1 MKLNNFSKISSNIFS
16 SRVTGFFRDVLFANF
31 LGANILSDA
40 FLFAFRLPNLFRRIL
55 AEGAMNSVF
64 IPLYIR
70 QSKESQSLASD
81 FTSAVFLIFLS
92 ITSIMTI
99 FVFLFSEQ
107 ITSFLAP
114 GFIDNEDQFNFAI
127 QLIPIIFPFLIFV
140 TLSAVISSVLNIKG
154 KFFLPSFLSVILNVL
169 MIGTLLIFKSESHF
183 PLAWSILIAG
193 IIQLFLLMINANFF
207 KSLFQFGLKKLSLLG
222 SILRTFFKRFLFS
235 VLGSGI
241 VQLNIF
247 VSMLFA
253 SLVGEGAISHIYYAD
268 RIIDLPFA
276 LIAVAMTFTLL
287 PYLSKNIL
295 DEEKNANA
303 FNQTIIFCFIFA
315 LPSSFALFFISEDI
329 VRVLFGR
336 GEFLN
341 KDILITSNLLLI
353 YSFSLPGYMISRIC
367 NQVFYSYERV
377 DLPIKASI
385 PTFILN
391 LVLCFSLYR
400 PLGVYGL
407 AIAGAISVWI
417 NVFIQIFYLKIYFS
431 NFYKQIKF
439 INIIK
444 IAKIL
449 TSSSIMIF
457 VILFLQNILNLNI
470 YIDLIILIVIGVFVF
485 FAVLKLLKL
494 EEYRLIYKSAL
505 FN

>member
-64 IPLYIR
+64 IPLYIK

-81 FTSAVFLIFLS
+81 FTSAIFLIFLS

-99 FVFLFSEQ
+99 FVFFFNGQ

-114 GFIDNEDQFNFAI
+114 GFVENQDQFNFAI

-169 MIGTLLIFKSESHF
+169 MIGTLLIFKSDSHF

-193 IIQLFLLMINANFF
+193 IIQLFLLLINTNFF
-207 KSLFQFGLKKLSLLG
+207 KSLFQFGFKKLFLL
-222 SILRTFFKRFLFS
+222 SSVLRTFFKRFLFS

-247 VSMLFA
+247 ISMLFA

-341 KDILITSNLLLI
+341 DDVMITANLLLI

-391 LVLCFSLYR
+391 LILCFSLYR
-400 PLGVYGL
+400 TLGVYGL
-407 AIAGAISVWI
+407 AIAGVTSVWL
-417 NVFIQIFYLKIYFS
+417 NVFIQIFYLKFYFLD
-431 NFYKQIKF
+431 FYKKIKF
-439 INIIK
+439 INILK

-449 TSSSIMIF
+449 TSSLIMMF
-457 VILFLQNILNLNI
+457 VILFLKNFLNFNI
-470 YIDLIILIVIGVFVF
+470 YIDLIILIMIGVVVF
-485 FAVLKLLKL
+485 FTVLKLLKL

>member
-81 FTSAVFLIFLS
+81 FTSAIFLIFLS

-193 IIQLFLLMINANFF
+193 VIQLFLLLINANFF

-276 LIAVAMTFTLL
+276 LVAVAMTFTLL

-341 KDILITSNLLLI
+341 KDILITANLLLI

-391 LVLCFSLYR
+391 LILCFSLYR
-400 PLGVYGL
+400 SLGVYGL

-431 NFYKQIKF
+431 NFYKKIKLV
-439 INIIK
+439 NILK

-449 TSSSIMIF
+449 TSSSIMIL
-457 VILFLQNILNLNI
+457 VILFLQNFLNFNK
-470 YIDLIILIVIGVFVF
+470 YIDLIVLIVIGVFVF
-485 FAVLKLLKL
+485 FMVLKLLKL